1 MRIFLDTNVLASGLA
16 TRGLCADVVRAVL
29 EHHDLIV
36 SDRMLLELQRV
47 LRTKFRVSESQVS
60 EFVSLLLQDALL
72 AEELPLV
79 DVQITDADDIP
90 ILSAARNARA
100 DFFVTGDT
108 EVRSVGTID
117 SMKIM
122 SPRQFW
128 EEMGKA

>member
-108 EVRSVGTID
+108 EVRGIGEID

>member
-60 EFVSLLLQDALL
+60 KFVSLLLQDALL

-108 EVRSVGTID
+108 EVLGIGEID

>member
-47 LRTKFRVSESQVS
+47 LHTKFRVSESQVS

-90 ILSAARNARA
+90 ILSTPHCSWGQ
-100 DFFVTGDT
+100 FPETCHTQVPGIC
-108 EVRSVGTID
+108 EID